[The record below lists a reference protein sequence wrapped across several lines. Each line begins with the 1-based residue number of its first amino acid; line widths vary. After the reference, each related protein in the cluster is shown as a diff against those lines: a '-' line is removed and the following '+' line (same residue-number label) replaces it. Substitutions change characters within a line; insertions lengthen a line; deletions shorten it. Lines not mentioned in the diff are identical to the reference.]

1 MKELTDE
8 QFKEL
13 QYQSQML
20 GRIGSYVEGFCE
32 DEEDT
37 TEVAVLRLLSE
48 YHFLKSDEIHS
59 LIAKA
64 QTLH

>member
-20 GRIGSYVEGFCE
+20 GRIGSYVEEFCQN
-32 DEEDT
+32 EEET

-48 YHFLKSDEIHS
+48 YYFLKSDEIHS

>member
-13 QYQSQML
+13 QKQSQML
-20 GRIGSYVEGFCE
+20 GRISSYVENFCE

-48 YHFLKSDEIHS
+48 YHFLKADETHN